1 MKDNN
6 RKSTA
11 KFKLR
16 RRTLYTNKATKQARK
31 ELQEAPSYGSNIA
44 LNLDP
49 TAKLQKGLELTV
61 LNEINFDECKAILKD
76 CEALLQ
82 DPITRPQVKSQVFD
96 QECSYYNFLIWDT
109 ETTTIGKSAEL
120 IQVSIVSKD
129 EQFSYSEYIT
139 PQGAISPAASN
150 VHGLTSEVLH
160 GVKVLCKDGK
170 KVHSVSLQECLIQL
184 LSFIEKTREHYKK
197 ETNKPVITV
206 MLGHNSSL
214 FDTPVLLRSAGS
226 LCVEKLM
233 LLDVL
238 FADSLLIFKS
248 IRKSDIPSSEIL
260 SQCKGNKLTT
270 LYSHLFNE
278 SFDAH
283 DAVEYVKALIKIV
296 FKSSFGITSE
306 QVFSFGQAV
315 TAKQANDD
323 MKFLD
328 QRHARTLTYRRMCF
342 PYGRS
347 VISDAM
353 KQKLAIRGISYENLE
368 QI

>member
-1 MKDNN
+1 M
-6 RKSTA
+6 
-11 KFKLR
+11 
-16 RRTLYTNKATKQARK
+16 
-31 ELQEAPSYGSNIA
+31 
-44 LNLDP
+44 
-49 TAKLQKGLELTV
+49 
-61 LNEINFDECKAILKD
+61 
-76 CEALLQ
+76 
-82 DPITRPQVKSQVFD
+82 
-96 QECSYYNFLIWDT
+96 IWDT

-129 EQFSYSEYIT
+129 QQFSYSEYIT
-139 PQGAISPAASN
+139 PQGAISPAASK

-214 FDTPVLLRSAGS
+214 FDTPVLLRSGGS
-226 LCVEKLM
+226 SFVEKLM

-248 IRKSDIPSSEIL
+248 IRKSDFPSSEIL
-260 SQCKGNKLTT
+260 SQCEGNKLTT

-283 DAVEYVKALIKIV
+283 DAVEDVKALIKIV
-296 FKSSFGITSE
+296 FKSSLGITQE

-323 MKFLD
+323 MQFLD
-328 QRHARTLTYRRMCF
+328 QRHARTSTYRRMCF
-342 PYGRS
+342 PDGRR
-347 VISDAM
+347 VISDAI

-368 QI
+368 QIYRQFGKLGLFAIIALPESDLESDKKSRPRITSVARIQAATIFIRYLIVKSNKPSK